1 MMANTAPEL
10 AQLADPDWY
19 IVFLIGRVILIPIMP
34 LFGG

>member
-1 MMANTAPEL
+1 L

-19 IVFLIGRVILIPIMP
+19 ILFLVFRPLLAPIMS